1 MFGVL
6 FLTVLASF
14 AQDNKLFDEGNAL
27 YNEGKYA
34 AAIDKY
40 NVILDSGQHSAELY
54 YNLGNA
60 HYKLN
65 NVAESIYYFEKALR
79 LAPNDKDVQNNL
91 AYAQNMT
98 IDAIDV
104 QPEVGFTKLFKN
116 LVHHFDYETWAKL
129 AIAFMILFVALF
141 LWYYFSSNTGKK
153 RFAFISFVACLF
165 FFAAT
170 FALAFQRMEMD
181 KKNKPAI
188 VFAEETSIKNDPNP
202 NGQELF
208 QLHEGTKVQVLETFD
223 DWDKIKLS
231 DGKTGWIKSS
241 DIKRL

>member
-1 MFGVL
+1 ML

-34 AAIDKY
+34 EAIDKY
-40 NVILDSGQHSAELY
+40 KIILDSGQHSAELY

-65 NVAESIYYFEKALR
+65 NVAESVYYFEKALQ
-79 LAPNDKDVQNNL
+79 LAPHDKDIQNNL

-98 IDAIDV
+98 IDAINV
-104 QPEVGFTKLFKN
+104 QPEVGFSKVFKN
-116 LVHHFDYETWAKL
+116 LVNYFDHETWAKL
-129 AIAFMILFVALF
+129 SIGFMILFVGLF

-153 RFAFISFVACLF
+153 RLAFISFVVSLF
-165 FFAAT
+165 CFAMA
-170 FALAFQRMEMD
+170 FALAFQRLEMD
-181 KKNKPAI
+181 KRNKPAI
-188 VFAEETSIKNDPNP
+188 VFAAETSVKNDPNP

-208 QLHEGTKVQVLETFD
+208 QLHEGTKVQILETFEN
-223 DWDKIKLS
+223 WDKIKLS
-231 DGKTGWIKSS
+231 DGKTGWIKTA
-241 DIKRL
+241 DIKPL